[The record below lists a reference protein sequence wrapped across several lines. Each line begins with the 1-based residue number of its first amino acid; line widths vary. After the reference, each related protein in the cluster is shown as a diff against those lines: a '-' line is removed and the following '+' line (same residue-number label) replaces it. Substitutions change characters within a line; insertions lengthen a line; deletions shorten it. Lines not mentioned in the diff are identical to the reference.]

1 MEINLNDI
9 LINSYDRNM
18 KRLIMVYDDDN
29 NVNYF
34 TFDNIPD
41 KVKQMEVER
50 YVVISEKL
58 VIIKVEGVINE

>member
-1 MEINLNDI
+1 MKINLNDI